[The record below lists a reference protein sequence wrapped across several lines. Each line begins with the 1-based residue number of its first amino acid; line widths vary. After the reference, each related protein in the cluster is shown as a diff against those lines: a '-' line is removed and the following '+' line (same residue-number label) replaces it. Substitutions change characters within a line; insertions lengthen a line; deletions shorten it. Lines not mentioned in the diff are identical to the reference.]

1 MESAVPTTSGP
12 RVETLGQ
19 LVGQF
24 AHDLNNQLAIALAS
38 VELASRL
45 DDRDKARQLLARAV
59 EAIERQ
65 RVLLEAMANASAA
78 SARPEACDV
87 HALLEAERP
96 RLQASLAPVRLVLK
110 PAAADATVLCDRAFL
125 RDALLHLLAHS
136 GAGELLTI
144 ETSNAS
150 AQDRRVASLVLVVT
164 PMEPPES
171 GFDRAFTPFSSADRC
186 GGLGLAQIHDTARRV
201 GGRVD
206 FEPLAGDV
214 VGLRLVLPLAASVAA

>member
-1 MESAVPTTSGP
+1 MESAASMTGTP

-45 DDRDKARQLLARAV
+45 DDRDKVRQLLMRAV

-87 HALLEAERP
+87 HALLEDA
-96 RLQASLAPVRLVLK
+96 RLRLPARIVVK
-110 PAAADATVLCDRAFL
+110 PAAADAIVLCDRAFL
-125 RDALLHLLAHS
+125 CEALSHLLAQ
-136 GAGELLTI
+136 AGVHDVLTI
-144 ETSNAS
+144 ETSNGPAS
-150 AQDRRVASLVLVVT
+150 RLDGSTALVLVVT
-164 PMEPPES
+164 PLALPER
-171 GFDRAFTPFSSADRC
+171 GAERAFAPFGGTDAVC
-186 GGLGLAQIHDTARRV
+186 GLGLAQVHDTVRRI
-201 GGRVD
+201 GGRAD
-206 FEPLAGDV
+206 FESRAGEV
-214 VGLRLVLPLAASVAA
+214 SGLRLVLPLAASAQVA

>member
-1 MESAVPTTSGP
+1 MDSAATMTSTP

-87 HALLEAERP
+87 HALLEETRT
-96 RLQASLAPVRLVLK
+96 RLPVRMVLK
-110 PAAADATVLCDRAFL
+110 AAADDATVLCDRAFL
-125 RDALLHLLAHS
+125 CEALSHLLAHAAPS
-136 GAGELLTI
+136 GVLTI
-144 ETSNAS
+144 ETSNGPGS
-150 AQDRRVASLVLVVT
+150 ARDRGMASLVLVVA
-164 PMEPPES
+164 PIAAPDRGS
-171 GFDRAFTPFSSADRC
+171 DRAFAPFSCDDRC
-186 GGLGLAQIHDTARRV
+186 GGLGLAQIHDTVRRI
-201 GGRVD
+201 GGRAD
-206 FEPLAGDV
+206 FEPSAGETF
-214 VGLRLVLPLAASVAA
+214 GLRLVLPLAASAA

>member
-1 MESAVPTTSGP
+1 MESAASMTGTP

-45 DDRDKARQLLARAV
+45 DDRDKVRQLLARAV

-65 RVLLEAMANASAA
+65 RILLEAMANASAA

-87 HALLEAERP
+87 HALLEDVRM
-96 RLQASLAPVRLVLK
+96 RLPARIVLK

-125 RDALLHLLAHS
+125 CDALLHLLAQGGTHDV
-136 GAGELLTI
+136 LTI
-144 ETSNAS
+144 ETSNGPAS
-150 AQDRRVASLVLVVT
+150 RLDASTALVLVVT
-164 PMEPPES
+164 PLEPPER
-171 GFDRAFTPFSSADRC
+171 GADRAFAPFGGTDGV
-186 GGLGLAQIHDTARRV
+186 GGLGLAQVHDTVRRI
-201 GGRVD
+201 GGRAD
-206 FEPLAGDV
+206 FEPGV
-214 VGLRLVLPLAASVAA
+214 GEMSGLRLVLPLAASAQVA